1 VAIQD
6 RERRKVQLTGKSS
19 CMVALPKKWV
29 REMGLRQGSEILITR
44 PSLTTLLISTETAVV
59 TKGKQ
64 EAILEVTD
72 KDSADTIFRKIV
84 SLYLHGYSLIF
95 LKAGAGFLSAAKR
108 DAIKD
113 MVRRH
118 LIGTEAVAEN
128 RDRIAIHVLL
138 GYSELSV
145 ENALKKMLL
154 IVSSMQKDAVL
165 ALEEDDKGLASGVI
179 ERDDEVDRFGLYV
192 IRQLN
197 VFVSQGI
204 FKENLLEPRDILG
217 YTTVARI
224 LERAADHS
232 TRIAG
237 QVLSLTQP
245 LQPQLV
251 KRVIEM
257 SNVALDM
264 LDSAMLGLFKRD
276 HSGADQVLEKAK
288 LFSEMEKSL
297 ASAIDQKDL
306 DSYYAIHVVVDSLRR
321 IAEYSSDIAEV
332 VLNLTIER
340 IIVREDEQRGERY
353 APINA

>member
-1 VAIQD
+1 MAIQD

-44 PSLTTLLISTETAVV
+44 PSLTTLLISTENGMV
-59 TKGKQ
+59 TNGKQ
-64 EAILEVTD
+64 EATLEVTD
-72 KDSADTIFRKIV
+72 RDSADTLFRKIV
-84 SLYLHGYSLIF
+84 SLYLHGYSLIG
-95 LKAGAGFLSAAKR
+95 LRAAAGSLSTSKR
-108 DAIKD
+108 DAIKE

-118 LIGTEAVAEN
+118 LIGTEGVAES
-128 RDRIAIHVLL
+128 RDRISIHVLL
-138 GYSELSV
+138 GFSELSV

-154 IVSSMQKDAVL
+154 IATSMQKDAMV
-165 ALEEDDKGLASGVI
+165 ALEDDDKALAQGVI

-204 FKENLLEPRDILG
+204 FKENLLEPRDLLG

-232 TRIAG
+232 TKIAE
-237 QVLSLTQP
+237 QVSTLVQP
-245 LQPQLV
+245 LQPQVV
-251 KRVIEM
+251 KRLVAM
-257 SNVALDM
+257 SDVALNM

-276 HSGADQVLEKAK
+276 HSGADQVIEKAK
-288 LFSEMEKSL
+288 QFAEIERMVVNSV
-297 ASAIDQKDL
+297 DQRDL
-306 DSYYAIHVVVDSLRR
+306 EAYYAIHVIVDALRR
-321 IAEYSSDIAEV
+321 IVEYATDIAEV

-340 IIVREDEQRGERY
+340 IVVKEDERESY
-353 APINA
+353 PPIHA

>member
-84 SLYLHGYSLIF
+84 SLYLYGYGLIF

-118 LIGTEAVAEN
+118 LIGTEAVAET

-165 ALEEDDKGLASGVI
+165 ALEEDDKSLASGVI

-251 KRVIEM
+251 KRVVEM

-297 ASAIDQKDL
+297 VSAIDQKDL